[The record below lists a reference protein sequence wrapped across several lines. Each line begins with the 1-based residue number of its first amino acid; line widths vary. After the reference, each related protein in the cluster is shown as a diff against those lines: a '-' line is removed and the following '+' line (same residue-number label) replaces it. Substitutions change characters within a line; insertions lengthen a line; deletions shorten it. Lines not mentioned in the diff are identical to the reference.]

1 MSDDDRRESQLNSI
15 VETLAQVAAQQ
26 RQTTEQQARL
36 AEQQAIDAAASAER
50 DRRRERQIDF
60 ILEQQARDVTQDARR
75 DTRLDRIERIA
86 KLFASAG
93 RRARREARDQDR
105 RISALVEAQLHTEAN
120 VGELANTVRALVTE
134 RNGDGASKADARSEE
149 G

>member
-1 MSDDDRRESQLNSI
+1 MSDDDRREGQLNSI
-15 VETLAQVAAQQ
+15 VETLAQVAKQQ
-26 RQTTEQQARL
+26 R
-36 AEQQAIDAAASAER
+36 DAAARADRDAAESAER

-120 VGELANTVRALVTE
+120 VAQLASTVRALATQ
-134 RNGDGASKADARSEE
+134 RGGSGTISADAHGNE
-149 G
+149 GQSK